1 MTLDR
6 DQIDQRKRVVVQQGA
21 DHVHEEHVVQNV
33 NLEYRE
39 ALYKVSQFIWL
50 LFGALEALIGI
61 RVILMLIGANPASW
75 FAAFVYQLSSL
86 FLWPFSNLVANPA
99 FGNNVL
105 EITSLIAMIV
115 YPLIGW
121 AIVRLIWVLF
131 YRTPTSQVTTY
142 DRETHIH

>member
-1 MTLDR
+1 MTVDR
-6 DQIDQRKRVVVQQGA
+6 DQIARRKRVVVHQSG

-50 LFGALEALIGI
+50 LFGGLEALIGI
-61 RVILMLIGANPASW
+61 RVLLLLIGANPGSW
-75 FAAFVYQLSSL
+75 FTAFVYQLSEV
-86 FLWPFSNLVANPA
+86 FLWPFRNIVANPA
-99 FGNNVL
+99 FQNSVF

-115 YPLIGW
+115 YALIGW

-131 YRTPTSQVTTY
+131 YRAPTSQVTTY
-142 DRETHIH
+142 DRERH

>member
-6 DQIDQRKRVVVQQGA
+6 DQISQRENVVVQQSDGQ
-21 DHVHEEHVVQNV
+21 VHEERVVQNV

-39 ALYKVSQFIWL
+39 AIYKVTQFVWL
-50 LFGALEALIGI
+50 LFGGLEALLGI
-61 RVILMLIGANPASW
+61 RLILMLIGANPATP
-75 FAAFVYQLSSL
+75 FTAFVYQLSEL
-86 FLWPFSNLVANPA
+86 FLWPFRNIVANPA
-99 FGNNVL
+99 FGNSVL

-131 YRTPTSQVTTY
+131 YRSPTSNVTTY
-142 DRETHIH
+142 HRDTH

>member
-6 DQIDQRKRVVVQQGA
+6 DQIDQREQVVVRQSG

-33 NLEYRE
+33 NREYRE
-39 ALYKVSQFIWL
+39 AIYKVTQFVWL

-61 RVILMLIGANPASW
+61 RVILKLIGANPAN
-75 FAAFVYQLSSL
+75 AFTALVYQLSEL
-86 FLWPFSNLVANPA
+86 FLWPFRNLIVNPA
-99 FGNNVL
+99 FGNSVL

-131 YRTPTSQVTTY
+131 YRAPTSQVTTY
-142 DRETHIH
+142 HRERH

>member
-6 DQIDQRKRVVVQQGA
+6 DQIAQRKRVVVHQSG

-50 LFGALEALIGI
+50 LFGGLEALIGM
-61 RVILMLIGANPASW
+61 RVLLLLIGANPGNW
-75 FAAFVYQLSSL
+75 FTAFVYQLSNV
-86 FLWPFSNLVANPA
+86 FLWPFQNIVANPA
-99 FGNNVL
+99 FQNSVL

-121 AIVRLIWVLF
+121 AVVRLIWVLF

-142 DRETHIH
+142 DRETH